1 MEPICSSYEDDPDMI
16 EIVRDFVSD
25 APRRAEELEEYLQ
38 SGDLSSL
45 RTLAHQLKGAGGG
58 YGFDAITD
66 RAAELEGS
74 LSDGADGTTVK
85 DRCGALCDTLRAVRA
100 SEAG

>member
-1 MEPICSSYEDDPDMI
+1 MEPIRSSYEDDPDMM
-16 EIVRDFVSD
+16 EIVREFASD
-25 APRRAEELEEYLQ
+25 ASRRAEELEEYLQ

-66 RAAELEGS
+66 RAGELERS
-74 LSDGADGTTVK
+74 LGDGADGTTVK
-85 DRCGALCDTLRAVRA
+85 NQCGALCDTLRAVRV